1 MDKFY
6 KVESIV
12 RKILENEPQARKDD
26 MMLFYLYCT
35 KYGILNEKAFVKL
48 FKDKVFRKKYNISVF
63 ETVSRAR
70 RKIQAENESL
80 RPDEKVQKI
89 REEQEGKYFNY
100 AINGYK
106 PTFKKLLENHD

>member
-1 MDKFY
+1 MEKFY

-35 KYGILNEKAFVKL
+35 KYGILNEKAFVRL
-48 FKDKVFRKKYNISVF
+48 FKDSIFRKKYNVSVF

-80 RPDEKVQKI
+80 RPDEKTQKV

-106 PTFKKLLENHD
+106 PTFKKLLDNQD

>member
-6 KVESIV
+6 KVESVV

-35 KYGILNEKAFVKL
+35 KYGILNEKAFVRL
-48 FKDKVFRKKYNISVF
+48 FKDSVFRKKYNVSVF

-80 RPDEKVQKI
+80 RPDEKTQKA